1 MCHNPI
7 VGKDLAYSY
16 GPAIET
22 GSGLL
27 EVNSKFRDLYDTKLG
42 FLNVP
47 LVPTQ
52 VTYTVLPLKQDMA
65 YLMLAS
71 IFTPLL
77 SLLTFDVDYTILLA
91 N

>member
-1 MCHNPI
+1 MCYSPI
-7 VGKDLAYSY
+7 GAKDLAYSY

-22 GSGLL
+22 GPGLL
-27 EVNSKFRDLYDTKLG
+27 EVNGKFRDLYDTKLG
-42 FLNVP
+42 FLDVP
-47 LVPTQ
+47 LVTTQ